1 MNEFDKLFKG
11 LERDPEYIAIHAI
24 HDFTLAIERRM
35 IELGISRSALAEK
48 LGVSRARV
56 TQLLR
61 GETNFT
67 IESMVNL
74 AVAVEG
80 AVHISVEDMECRE
93 SEIDWFDHLPAR
105 RADRAISLWSRSA
118 DNYKSV
124 NAPMET
130 APDGARTAA

>member
-1 MNEFDKLFKG
+1 MNEFDKLFEG
-11 LERDPEYIAIHAI
+11 IERDPEYIAIHAI

-35 IELGISRSALAEK
+35 LELGISRAALAER
-48 LGVSRARV
+48 LGVSRPHV

-80 AVHISVEDMECRE
+80 SVHISVEDMVCAET
-93 SEIDWFDHLPAR
+93 EIDWFDHLPAR
-105 RADRAISLWSRSA
+105 QVGSGILLWTQTA
-118 DNYKSV
+118 DNYESV
-124 NAPMET
+124 GPIT
-130 APDGARTAA
+130 GAATYAAGTAA